1 MFKHALLIFTLFV
14 SFWTC
19 ALAQDVLPY
28 KIFNIKG
35 KAVSYEKM
43 MQDVEDADMVFFGE
57 LHNNTIA
64 HWLELQVLKSL
75 YTKHSKNLAL
85 GLEMLEAD
93 DQLIIDEYLKGTIQ
107 ERHLL
112 KEAKLWDRYKTDYH
126 PLVDFAYKNQ
136 LQVIASNVPQR
147 YANLVYREG
156 LSALDK
162 LSDEA
167 KNYMAP
173 LPLEVDL
180 NLLGYADMI
189 QSMGGHGQ
197 GNAMSSNIA
206 LAQALKDATMA
217 HFCLQYPDKKIFH
230 VNGAYHTQ
238 NFEGIIW
245 YVKKYQPEKKVKTI
259 HVVEQDQ
266 VNDLLDENIGVADF
280 VIVVAKDMTKSY

>member
-1 MFKHALLIFTLFV
+1 MYKHALLIF
-14 SFWTC
+14 SFLIISWTGIS
-19 ALAQDVLPY
+19 AQEVLPY

-35 KAVSYEKM
+35 KSVSFNKM
-43 MQDVEDADMVFFGE
+43 MQDIENADLVFFGE

-75 YTKHSKNLAL
+75 HAKHSQNLAL

-93 DQLIIDEYLKGTIQ
+93 DQLIVDEYLKGTIQ
-107 ERHLL
+107 ERHFL

-126 PLVDFAYKNQ
+126 PLVDYAYRHQ
-136 LQVIASNVPQR
+136 LPVIASNVPQR

-156 LSALDK
+156 LPALDK

-167 KNYMAP
+167 KKYMMP

-180 NLLGYADMI
+180 TLPGYADMV

-197 GNAMSSNIA
+197 GSASNIA
-206 LAQALKDATMA
+206 YAQALKDATMA
-217 HFCLQYPDKKIFH
+217 HFCLKYDDKKIFH
-230 VNGAYHTQ
+230 VNGAYHSQ

-266 VNDLLDENIGVADF
+266 VHDLMEESKGVADF
-280 VIVVAKDMTKSY
+280 IIVIPKDMTKSY